1 MLGRICAYIHNYFVY
16 SRYSGTFTIEDGSL
30 VLPFLAIG
38 QYFRICGS
46 RMNDGVYR
54 YPVEDLSDE
63 TFDGVIWEMR
73 PPRDFITLVNE
84 IEKWQEKNGDVVS
97 GPYAS
102 ESFGGYS
109 YTLNTVTGANGAS
122 LGAGWQGVFK
132 HQLNQ
137 YRKLA

>member
-1 MLGRICAYIHNYFVY
+1 MIEQICAFIHNYFVY
-16 SRYSGTFTIEDGSL
+16 SRYSGTFTIENGSIA
-30 VLPFLAIG
+30 LPFLAVG
-38 QYFRICGS
+38 QFFRICGS

-54 YPVEDLSDE
+54 YPAEDLIDE

-73 PPRDFITLVNE
+73 VPRNFIALVEE
-84 IEKWQEKNGDVVS
+84 IEAWQAKNGDAVS
-97 GPYAS
+97 GPYQS

-109 YTLNTVTGANGAS
+109 YTLNNVTGENGAS